1 MLPKISQN
9 RMVLALAAVGLV
21 VFDRLQ
27 TDWLAAPGA
36 AGSFALVLLGYA
48 LGKDDKGGDS

>member
-9 RMVLALAAVGLV
+9 RMVLALSAVGLV

-27 TDWLAAPGA
+27 MDWLAPPGA

-48 LGKDDKGGDS
+48 LGKDDKEGQ